1 MIVKKKY
8 IIVYLFFLFSLGIH
22 SQVVNSVLSEGN
34 WFKFSVD
41 TTGVFKIDK
50 SLLQEIG
57 ISTNNLNPKKIH
69 IYGNGGELLPE
80 SNGAFRYDD
89 LQENALFVEGEEDNS
104 FDANDYILFYA
115 KGPHSWSVNTT
126 SQEVTHK
133 QNIYSDKAYYF
144 ITVNNEDGK
153 RIQNAVPVSGTP
165 VTEITTFNDYIF
177 YENETSNLFATGRRW
192 LGEEFSLEN
201 QQTFEI
207 PFPNAVQNES
217 LKIRVRSVGVSGLTS
232 SMKVNVN
239 SQELFSLNFL
249 AISSDS
255 NNMAS
260 DRIGSENFSTTSST
274 VSVLLDYDN
283 GGNPSARAYLDFIEI
298 SGKKQLISDG
308 LQFSFRN
315 FSAAN
320 TSGIVEYQLQNSQN
334 IYQIWEVTDHTNVTM
349 IANESS
355 SSTNFSFKAVGG
367 DLKEYIVVSENDYY
381 TPETVSNASIENQN
395 LHALKDINYL
405 IITTSEFLEQ
415 AQRIANYHI
424 ENSELTAKV
433 VLLDEIYNEFSS
445 GSRDITGIRDFIRHV
460 YNTNSSDLNKLK
472 FVCFFGDASYD
483 YKDRIASNNNVVP
496 VYLASES
503 FNLASSYVT
512 DDFFAMLE
520 ENEGTMSSNHSMDV
534 ATGRIPVSTQQ
545 QASEVVDK
553 ILKDYNLDSYGDWRN
568 TITLVADDIDKDV
581 DSTIQSGV
589 EIIAD
594 DIKENKPVFNVNKIY
609 ADSYVQQNSSGGE
622 RYPSVKGSITSAIET
637 GTLVF
642 DYFGHGGEN
651 GFAQE
656 RFLDVPQIKGFVNEN
671 TLPLFITV
679 TCSFSRFDN
688 PQRTSAGEFTFW
700 NTRGGA
706 ASMITTTREVFISVG
721 QAFNKR
727 LIASLLQFDNEELS
741 ISESLVKTKN
751 NFSDRQKFFIYY
763 FGDPVKKLAIP
774 KPNVKITKM
783 NGIEITQSLD
793 TLKALSKV
801 RFEGVV
807 TDNLDNTLSDF
818 NGNLSTTVF
827 DKPID
832 KVTLDNDGFGIVN
845 TFDSQESKLFRGLA
859 SVENGKFNFEF
870 IVPRDVRVA
879 YGNGKLSFYVSN
891 NELDKAGFNNAI
903 IVGGINE
910 NAPED
915 TLGPEIQLFMNDES
929 FLDGANTN
937 ASPNLIAKLSDLS
950 GINTSLTAV
959 DHDIVGIL
967 DGDESNPIIMNDF
980 YQTELDDFTKG
991 KVIYRLR
998 DLSVGPHTL
1007 KLKAWDTYNNS
1018 SETILNFVVVSDTSI
1033 TLDNVLNYPNP
1044 FVNYTEFWFNHNKPN
1059 EPLEVQVQIFTVS
1072 GKLIKTINQ
1081 QVQTNGNLVRNI
1093 VWNGLDDFGNKL
1105 GKGVYIYKLKV
1116 TSTISNISSEKYEKL
1131 VIL

>member
-1 MIVKKKY
+1 
-8 IIVYLFFLFSLGIH
+8 
-22 SQVVNSVLSEGN
+22 
-34 WFKFSVD
+34 
-41 TTGVFKIDK
+41 
-50 SLLQEIG
+50 
-57 ISTNNLNPKKIH
+57 
-69 IYGNGGELLPE
+69 
-80 SNGAFRYDD
+80 
-89 LQENALFVEGEEDNS
+89 
-104 FDANDYILFYA
+104 
-115 KGPHSWSVNTT
+115 
-126 SQEVTHK
+126 
-133 QNIYSDKAYYF
+133 
-144 ITVNNEDGK
+144 
-153 RIQNAVPVSGTP
+153 
-165 VTEITTFNDYIF
+165 
-177 YENETSNLFATGRRW
+177 
-192 LGEEFSLEN
+192 
-201 QQTFEI
+201 
-207 PFPNAVQNES
+207 
-217 LKIRVRSVGVSGLTS
+217 
-232 SMKVNVN
+232 
-239 SQELFSLNFL
+239 
-249 AISSDS
+249 
-255 NNMAS
+255 MAS

-534 ATGRIPVSTQQ
+534 ATGRIPVSSQQ
-545 QASEVVDK
+545 QASDVVDK
-553 ILKDYNLDSYGDWRN
+553 ILRDYNLDSYGDWRN
-568 TITLVADDIDKDV
+568 TITLVADDIDEDV

-622 RYPSVKGSITSAIET
+622 RYPNVKGSITSAIET

-721 QAFNKR
+721 QAFNKK
-727 LIASLLQFDNEELS
+727 LIATLLQFDNEELS

-845 TFDSQESKLFRGLA
+845 TFDSQ
-859 SVENGKFNFEF
+859 
-870 IVPRDVRVA
+870 
-879 YGNGKLSFYVSN
+879 
-891 NELDKAGFNNAI
+891 
-903 IVGGINE
+903 
-910 NAPED
+910 
-915 TLGPEIQLFMNDES
+915 
-929 FLDGANTN
+929 
-937 ASPNLIAKLSDLS
+937 
-950 GINTSLTAV
+950 
-959 DHDIVGIL
+959 
-967 DGDESNPIIMNDF
+967 
-980 YQTELDDFTKG
+980 
-991 KVIYRLR
+991 
-998 DLSVGPHTL
+998 
-1007 KLKAWDTYNNS
+1007 
-1018 SETILNFVVVSDTSI
+1018 
-1033 TLDNVLNYPNP
+1033 
-1044 FVNYTEFWFNHNKPN
+1044 
-1059 EPLEVQVQIFTVS
+1059 
-1072 GKLIKTINQ
+1072 
-1081 QVQTNGNLVRNI
+1081 
-1093 VWNGLDDFGNKL
+1093 
-1105 GKGVYIYKLKV
+1105 
-1116 TSTISNISSEKYEKL
+1116 
-1131 VIL
+1131 

>member
-22 SQVVNSVLSEGN
+22 SQVANSVLSEGN

-57 ISTNNLNPKKIH
+57 IATNNLNPKKIH

-80 SNGAFRYDD
+80 SNGDFRYDD
-89 LQENALFVEGEEDNS
+89 LQENAIFVEGEEDNS

-144 ITVNNEDGK
+144 ITVNNEEGK
-153 RIQNAVPVSGTP
+153 RIQNAVPIPGTP

-177 YENETSNLFATGRRW
+177 YEKETSNLFATGRRW

-207 PFPNAVQNES
+207 PFPNAVQNEP
-217 LKIRVRSVGVSGLTS
+217 LKIRVRAVGVSGLTS

-239 SQELFSLNFL
+239 SQELFSLNFS

-260 DRIGSENFSTTSST
+260 DRIGSENFSNPSST

-381 TPETVSNASIENQN
+381 TPETVANANIENQN

-405 IITTSEFLEQ
+405 LITTSEFLEQ

-433 VLLDEIYNEFSS
+433 VLLDDIYNEFSS
-445 GSRDITGIRDFIRHV
+445 GSRDITGIRDFIRHI
-460 YNTNSSDLNKLK
+460 YNTNSSDSTKLK

-534 ATGRIPVSTQQ
+534 ATGRIPVSSQQ
-545 QASEVVDK
+545 QASDVVDK
-553 ILKDYNLDSYGDWRN
+553 ILRDYNLDSYGDWRN
-568 TITLVADDIDKDV
+568 TITLVADDIDEDV

-656 RFLDVPQIKGFVNEN
+656 RFLDVPQIKGFLNEN

-721 QAFNKR
+721 QAFNKK

-783 NGIEITQSLD
+783 NGLEITQSLD

-832 KVTLDNDGFGIVN
+832 KVTLDNDGFGIIN

-859 SVENGKFNFEF
+859 SVENGNFNFEF

-891 NELDKAGFNNAI
+891 NELDKAGFNNDI

-980 YQTELDDFTKG
+980 YQTELDDFTRG

-1018 SETILNFVVVSDTSI
+1018 SEAILNFAVVSDTNI

-1081 QVQTNGNLVRNI
+1081 QVQTTGSLVRNI

>member
-1 MIVKKKY
+1 MILKKKY
-8 IIVYLFFLFSLGIH
+8 FTAYLFFLFSLTIQ
-22 SQVVNSVLSEGN
+22 SQVINSVLSEGI

-57 ISTNNLNPKKIH
+57 IATNNLNPKKIH
-69 IYGNGGELLPE
+69 IYGNGGDLLPE
-80 SNGAFRYDD
+80 SNGVFRYDD
-89 LQENALFVEGEEDNS
+89 LQENAIFVEGEEDNS
-104 FDANDYILFYA
+104 FDTNDYILFYA

-144 ITVNNEDGK
+144 ITVNDEDGK
-153 RIQNAVPVSGTP
+153 RIQNAVPISGNP
-165 VTEITTFNDYIF
+165 VTEITTFNDYTF

-201 QQTFEI
+201 QQTFQI
-207 PFPNAVQNES
+207 PFPNAVQNEP
-217 LKIRVRSVGVSGLTS
+217 LKITVRAVGVSGLTS
-232 SMKVNVN
+232 TMKVNVN
-239 SQELFSLNFL
+239 SQELFSLNFS
-249 AISSDS
+249 AISSGSD
-255 NNMAS
+255 NLAS
-260 DRIGSENFSTTSST
+260 DRIGSENFSNTSST
-274 VSVLLDYDN
+274 LSVLLDYDN

-308 LQFSFRN
+308 FQFSFRN

-320 TSGIVEYQLQNSQN
+320 TSGIVEYQIQNSQN
-334 IYQIWEVTDHTNVTM
+334 IYQIWEVSDHINVTS
-349 IANESS
+349 ITNESS
-355 SSTNFSFKAVGG
+355 TGNFSFKAMGG
-367 DLKEYIVVSENDYY
+367 DLKEYVVVNENDYY
-381 TPETVSNASIENQN
+381 TPESVANASIENQN

-405 IITTSEFLEQ
+405 LLTTSEFSEQ
-415 AQRIANYHI
+415 AQRIANFHI

-445 GSRDITGIRDFIRHV
+445 GSKDITGIRDFIRHI
-460 YNTNSSDLNKLK
+460 YNTNSSESTKLK

-483 YKDRIASNNNVVP
+483 YKDRIAENNNIVP
-496 VYLASES
+496 VYLADES
-503 FNLASSYVT
+503 FNLAYSYVT

-520 ENEGTMSSNHSMDV
+520 ENEGSMSPSHSLDV
-534 ATGRIPVSTQQ
+534 ATGRIPVSTQK

-553 ILKDYNLDSYGDWRN
+553 ILRDYNLDSYGDWRN
-568 TITLVADDIDKDV
+568 TITLVADDIDE
-581 DSTIQSGV
+581 DSRSINIQSGV

-594 DIKENKPVFNVNKIY
+594 DIKDNKPVFNVNKIY

-622 RYPSVKGSITSAIET
+622 QYPRVKAAITSAIES

-656 RFLDVPQIKGFVNEN
+656 RFLDVPQIKGFQNEN
-671 TLPLFITV
+671 TLPLFISV

-688 PQRTSAGEFTFW
+688 PSRISAGEFTLW
-700 NTRGGA
+700 NTTGGA

-751 NFSDRQKFFIYY
+751 NYSNFQKFFIYH

-783 NGIEITQSLD
+783 NGIDISQSLD

-807 TDNLDNTLSDF
+807 TDNSNNTLSDF

-859 SVENGKFNFEF
+859 SVENGNFNFEF
-870 IVPRDVRVA
+870 IVPRDVKVA
-879 YGNGKLSFYVSN
+879 YGNGKLSFYASN
-891 NELDKAGFNNAI
+891 NVQDKAGFNNEV

-915 TLGPEIQLFMNDES
+915 TIGPEIQLFMNDES

-967 DGDESNPIIMNDF
+967 DGDESNPIIMNNF

-998 DLSVGPHTL
+998 DLSVGP
-1007 KLKAWDTYNNS
+1007 A
-1018 SETILNFVVVSDTSI
+1018 
-1033 TLDNVLNYPNP
+1033 YPKIKGLG
-1044 FVNYTEFWFNHNKPN
+1044 Y
-1059 EPLEVQVQIFTVS
+1059 VQ
-1072 GKLIKTINQ
+1072 
-1081 QVQTNGNLVRNI
+1081 
-1093 VWNGLDDFGNKL
+1093 
-1105 GKGVYIYKLKV
+1105 
-1116 TSTISNISSEKYEKL
+1116 
-1131 VIL
+1131 